1 MKGAERLAGR
11 LGSRMLE
18 ILAVADGLGL
28 RYWLRCAIDELGGD
42 YAVDFGVEVWWCP
55 WKVLINL
62 IFLLR

>member
-1 MKGAERLAGR
+1 
-11 LGSRMLE
+11 MLE

-42 YAVDFGVEVWWCP
+42 YAVDFCVEVWWCP
-55 WKVLINL
+55 RKVLINL